1 MICCGWGWLSDRDRI
16 ENRYLLLEVL
26 PNLVIHLKL
35 LLELFEL
42 FLFDVSILESV
53 FCRRDGWAEKI
64 EE

>member
-16 ENRYLLLEVL
+16 ENCYLLLEVL

-53 FCRRDGWAEKI
+53 FCRRDGWAEKV